1 MQFITAA
8 HLAELLGQVT
18 ADDMQTVLRQPLVN
32 LHGNA
37 SLALLATASSET
49 CILLREA
56 ALRARNAIE
65 VAEKLTDRE
74 LEVSLLLQYENAE
87 IGAKLGISTHT
98 VRAHVKSSL
107 YKTGAISRVDLALQV
122 RGFMHRLPCR
132 GNTNAMLN
140 D

>member
-18 ADDMQTVLRQPLVN
+18 ADDMQNVLRQPLVN
-32 LHGNA
+32 LHGNFPTA
-37 SLALLATASSET
+37 FLSTASSET

-56 ALRARNAIE
+56 AYRARNAIE

-122 RGFMHRLPCR
+122 RGFMHRIPSR

>member
-1 MQFITAA
+1 MHYINAA

-18 ADDMQTVLRQPLVN
+18 AEDMQTVLRQPLVN

-37 SLALLATASSET
+37 PSPLLSVASAEA
-49 CILLREA
+49 CILLHTA
-56 ALRARNAIE
+56 AGRARHAVE

-74 LEVSLLLQYENAE
+74 FEVSLLLQYENAE
-87 IGAKLGISTHT
+87 IGQMLGISTHT

-107 YKTGAISRVDLALQV
+107 YKTGAISRVDLALMV
-122 RGFMHRLPCR
+122 RGFMHRLPPG
-132 GNTNAMLN
+132 GNTNTMRN